1 MTPPRNLPGL
11 SELGDVMQIAYVPSN
26 VPAAYDFWTR
36 IMGVGPFFHMPH
48 LRFADLSVRGH
59 PSDAV
64 ISAGIAYWGDL
75 QVEIIEVHD
84 DSPSVYREW
93 RDAGHEGIHH
103 LCITVSDLSAARAR
117 IVELG
122 HSVVQEMSLGKS
134 GKVLFVDTHGG
145 PGTMLE
151 VLQMPEGTP
160 AMFDRWRAVARNW
173 DGREPIRPASRK
185 G

>member
-1 MTPPRNLPGL
+1 MTPPLALPGL
-11 SELGDVMQIAYVPSN
+11 AELGDVMQIAYVPSD

-36 IMGVGPFFHMPH
+36 AMGVGPFFHMPK
-48 LRFADLSVRGH
+48 LRFADMRVHGQ
-59 PSDAV
+59 PSGAV
-64 ISAGIAYWGDL
+64 ISAGIAYWGHL

-84 DSPSVYREW
+84 DAPSVYREW

-103 LCITVSDLSAARAR
+103 LCITVPDLSAARAR

-122 HSVVQEMSLGKS
+122 HIVVQEMSLGRG
-134 GKVLFVDTHGG
+134 GKVLFADTNGG
-145 PGTMLE
+145 PGTMIE

-160 AMFDRWRAVARNW
+160 AMFERWRAAAHDW
-173 DGREPIRPASRK
+173 DGREPVRPASRK